1 MFNSDKPY
9 TLDSVVR
16 MVLSAGFIVSMI
28 WLLGYLSSALIPFVT
43 ALLLAYLL
51 NPLTDF
57 IERKVNS
64 RGIAVFATMLL
75 TLITVAAVV
84 MTVIPTMLAEF
95 SHMGTVLKEL
105 ANNKDYAQRVLE
117 YIPPDLW
124 DDLQAIIQDKDL
136 QRVFTSDG
144 ALEMIQGTFDK
155 LVPGI
160 KGIVRGATSF
170 ATSIIGIAIV
180 LLYMVFLLADFG
192 RIKNNWQEYLP
203 EDYRKG
209 IVEFLDEFELT
220 MSRYFRSQILIA
232 FIVGV
237 LLSIGFIIIGLP
249 MALVLG
255 MFAGMLNIA
264 PYLTIIGLIPAI
276 PLGALSAIE
285 AGNSPWVG
293 MALVLLVFGV
303 VQAIQDGFLV
313 PKIQGKSLGL
323 SPWLILLALSV
334 WGKLLG
340 FLGLLIALPMTCLFL
355 SYYRRLLAQRK
366 QANS

>member
-1 MFNSDKPY
+1 MFTSDKPY

-16 MVLSAGFIVSMI
+16 MVLTAGFIVGMI
-28 WLLGYLSSALIPFVT
+28 WLLEYLSSALLPFVT

-51 NPLTDF
+51 NPVTDF
-57 IERKVNS
+57 IERKVNN
-64 RGIAVFATMLL
+64 RGIAVFATMVL
-75 TLITVAAVV
+75 TLIMVAAAL
-84 MTVIPTMLAEF
+84 MTVIPTMISEF
-95 SHMGTVLKEL
+95 SHMGKVLKEL

-117 YIPPDLW
+117 HIPPDLW
-124 DDLQAIIQDKDL
+124 DDVQAIIQDKDL
-136 QRVFTSDG
+136 QGIFSSEG
-144 ALEMIQGTFDK
+144 ALQMIQGAFEK
-155 LVPGI
+155 IMPGI
-160 KGIVRGATSF
+160 KGIVRGAANF
-170 ATSIIGIAIV
+170 ATGIIGLAII

-203 EDYRKG
+203 EDYREG

-237 LLSIGFIIIGLP
+237 LLSIGFIIIDLP

-276 PLGALSAIE
+276 PLGALNAIE
-285 AGNSPWVG
+285 AGNSPWMG
-293 MALVLLVFGV
+293 MALVILVFSV

-340 FLGLLIALPMTCLFL
+340 FMGLLIALPMTCLFL
-355 SYYRRLLAQRK
+355 SYYRRLLAKRK
-366 QANS
+366 LEKS